1 MNNGK
6 KPQKYYFAWDE
17 KQKTKKLSE
26 KLRIKIFEDGKLEEC
41 GQNGRQPFVQWHRGF
56 TRHVYLEPKIE
67 INRQGFSKW

>member
-41 GQNGRQPFVQWHRGF
+41 GQMVANHSYNGIEDSQDMFISN
-56 TRHVYLEPKIE
+56 PK
-67 INRQGFSKW
+67 

>member
-1 MNNGK
+1 MKNK
-6 KPQKYYFAWDE
+6 RLKSYPK
-17 KQKTKKLSE
+17 

>member
-1 MNNGK
+1 MKRNLKSNILLGMK
-6 KPQKYYFAWDE
+6 NKRLKSYPK
-17 KQKTKKLSE
+17 

>member
-1 MNNGK
+1 MKRNLKSNILLGMK
-6 KPQKYYFAWDE
+6 NKRLKSYPK
-17 KQKTKKLSE
+17 

-67 INRQGFSKW
+67 INRQGFSKM